1 MNYKIVSDS
10 SSDLLSIPQ
19 IPFES
24 VPLKIITDQKEYVDN
39 ICLDVNEMITDLQ
52 KYKGVSKSS
61 CPNVED
67 WLTAFGDAENIFC
80 VTITRNLSGSYNSA
94 RIAAEEYISEHED
107 RKVFVVDTLSVG
119 PESALIIDKI
129 SLLIENGLEFEEIV
143 AEIIEYQKST
153 HLMFCLESLR
163 NLANNGRV
171 NGAIA
176 KIAGILGIRI
186 VGKASM
192 EGTLELTDKCRGAAK
207 AHSTVLKSIEAEG
220 YSGGRLIIHHCN
232 NSAAAAQL
240 EKDIKDKFPAADI
253 ITRPTRALCS
263 FYAEE
268 GGLLIGFE
276 GKNKD

>member
-1 MNYKIVSDS
+1 MTYKIVSDS

-39 ICLDVNEMITDLQ
+39 TYLDVNEMIADLQ

-61 CPNVED
+61 CPNIEN
-67 WLTAFGDAENIFC
+67 WLTAFGDVENIFC

-94 RIAAEEYISEHED
+94 RIAAEEYMSEYEG
-107 RKVFVVDTLSVG
+107 RRVFVVDTLSVG
-119 PESALIIDKI
+119 PESALIIDK
-129 SLLIENGLEFEEIV
+129 LAVLIEKGLKFEEIV
-143 AEIIEYQKST
+143 DEIVEYQKST
-153 HLMFCLESLR
+153 HLLFCLESLR

-171 NGAIA
+171 SGAVA

-232 NSAAAAQL
+232 NSAAAVQL
-240 EKDIKDKFPAADI
+240 ENEIKDKFPAADI
-253 ITRPTRALCS
+253 VIRPTRALCS
-263 FYAEE
+263 FYAES

-276 GKNKD
+276 GKNKN